1 MRDAD
6 SSPIAIPGAV
16 ALSCSLPE
24 EALRERMAEVRGFL
38 SRATERRPLNDGA
51 LLRFSGDDEAARLL
65 LDFVLFE
72 RRCCSALAFE
82 LVFEPPHD
90 AISLRVRGGGEGVAL
105 ARALAGIA

>member
-1 MRDAD
+1 MRETNPP
-6 SSPIAIPGAV
+6 SPAIPNAV
-16 ALSCSLPE
+16 ALACSLPE
-24 EALRERMAEVRGFL
+24 DALRERMAGVRGLL
-38 SRATERRPLNDGA
+38 SRATERRPLDDGA

-90 AISLRVRGGGEGVAL
+90 AVALRVRGGGEGVAL
-105 ARALAGIA
+105 ARALAGIE